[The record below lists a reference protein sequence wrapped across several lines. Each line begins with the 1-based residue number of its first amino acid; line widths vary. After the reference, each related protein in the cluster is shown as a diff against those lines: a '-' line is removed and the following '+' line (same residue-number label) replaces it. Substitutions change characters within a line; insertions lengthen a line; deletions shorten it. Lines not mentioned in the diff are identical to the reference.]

1 MNWIL
6 FVGISIFAYLLGSI
20 PFGLLIS
27 KSQRV
32 DIRKSGSGNIGAT
45 NVFRTL
51 GPKFGIMAFALDFF
65 KGLIPVLLIKFLLS
79 NSPSSA
85 LPLDFFQIMAGLFA
99 MFGHIFP
106 IYIGFKGGK
115 GVATAAGLVTGIL
128 PILTLI
134 LIFIWAII
142 TFSTRYV
149 SVASLTVAVLLP
161 ISILVKKF
169 VLNYNDP
176 SFYVFFF
183 SVIISL
189 FVIIRHRS
197 NIVRLVNG
205 TENRF
210 GSKKKE
216 RTSEGDSM
224 NE

>member
-6 FVGISIFAYLLGSI
+6 FIGISIFAYLLGSI

-32 DIRKSGSGNIGAT
+32 DIRKLGSGNIGAT

-51 GPKFGIMAFALDFF
+51 GPKFGVMAFALDFF
-65 KGLIPVLLIKFLLS
+65 KGLIPVLLIKFLLPS
-79 NSPSSA
+79 SPSSA

-99 MFGHIFP
+99 MLGHIFP

-128 PILTLI
+128 PIITLI
-134 LIFIWAII
+134 LILIWAII

-169 VLNYNDP
+169 VLHYTDP

-183 SVIISL
+183 SIIISL

-197 NIVRLVNG
+197 NIVRLLNG

-210 GSKKKE
+210 GTKKE
-216 RTSEGDSM
+216 TASQGDTI